1 MKDKIKKFATVTI
14 PGLLITGGTCFAEG
28 TGSTGSTVTT
38 AITEAATSV
47 KGDATTVIAAA
58 VGVGVIFWGAKVL
71 WRNFKSMAK

>member
-1 MKDKIKKFATVTI
+1 MKDKIKKVATVTI

-28 TGSTGSTVTT
+28 TTGNTVTT

-58 VGVGVIFWGAKVL
+58 VGVGIVFWGAKVL